1 MGQRAPYG
9 RKFMHILSSPI
20 ATTIPTPP
28 GRKFDLIYSTRPQPG
43 VDPVGYIYM
52 DGRRAQV
59 VDGSIRWRRNTP
71 IRFETSKPETLLEFS
86 YVWGR
91 PAMSLD
97 QIELRD
103 AAAVKYYFPRN
114 PSNTSRVN
122 QLLGTGP
129 WKSMIRDLVEQ
140 RRQSP
145 SSRTGSY
152 PESGQYQCRQRPYG
166 MASVSPALLNRR
178 GKVFRGGCSE
188 NRQYGN
194 QLAHR
199 NRRSQNVVR

>member
-1 MGQRAPYG
+1 MVNVYPISGFEQARAQIYSLGDTFPTDVEDREWEVIYGRARLMGQRAPYG
-9 RKFMHILSSPI
+9 RKFMHILSSRI

-28 GRKFDLIYSTRPQPG
+28 GRKFDLIYSTRSSAG
-43 VDPVGYIYM
+43 RGSPVGYIYM

-86 YVWGR
+86 YVRGR

-103 AAAVKYYFPRN
+103 AAAVKYYFPEE
-114 PSNTSRVN
+114 PLEHFKGESA
-122 QLLGTGP
+122 LGTGP

-152 PESGQYQCRQRPYG
+152 S
-166 MASVSPALLNRR
+166 
-178 GKVFRGGCSE
+178 
-188 NRQYGN
+188 
-194 QLAHR
+194 
-199 NRRSQNVVR
+199 